1 VNQPP
6 RRLKLAFA
14 GTPQFAVP
22 ALDAL
27 HASRH
32 EICAVFTQADR
43 GAGRGRSLHQSEVK
57 QRALQL
63 KIAVHQ
69 PATFRSDEALRLLE
83 SLGIE
88 VLVVVAYGLIL
99 PPEALAIPALGCL
112 NIHASL
118 LPRWRGAAP
127 IQRAILA
134 GDATSGVCIMRMEKG
149 LDTGPVLAA
158 RTVDI
163 TAQDTAGSLSARLSG
178 IGAEMICKTL
188 DELAAG
194 AVAER
199 AQGTEGV
206 SYAPKIEKAEALI
219 DWRDDAAGIARKVRA
234 FNPWPVAETHFKD
247 RQLRIWEAQ
256 AAQAP
261 SAPPVGAAMPGAVL
275 GVSESAIEVACGKGV
290 LRILRL
296 QSPGRKVL
304 DAEQFANSAPLQGA
318 VFASP

>member
-1 VNQPP
+1 MNHPS
-6 RRLKLAFA
+6 RCLTLAFA

-22 ALDAL
+22 VLDAL

-32 EICAVFTQADR
+32 EVCAVFTQADR
-43 GAGRGRSLHQSEVK
+43 GAGRGRSLQQSPVK
-57 QRALQL
+57 QRAGQL
-63 KIAVHQ
+63 GIAVHQ
-69 PATFRSDEALRLLE
+69 PATFKSAQAQELLA
-83 SLGIE
+83 SLGID
-88 VLVVVAYGLIL
+88 VFVVVAYGLIL
-99 PPEALAIPALGCL
+99 PPEALAVPPLGCL

-158 RTVDI
+158 RAVEI
-163 TAQDTAGSLSARLSG
+163 TPRDTTHSLSLRLSAL
-178 IGAEMICKTL
+178 GAAMICTTL

-194 AVAER
+194 PVAAR

-206 SYAPKIEKAEALI
+206 SYAARIGKSEALI
-219 DWRDDAAGIARKVRA
+219 DWRDDADRLARKVRA

-247 RQLRIWEAQ
+247 KQLRIWEAE
-256 AAQAP
+256 AASVPTAP
-261 SAPPVGAAMPGAVL
+261 ALDGAAPGTVL
-275 GVSESAIEVACGKGV
+275 GVSKSGIEVACGQGV

-304 DAEQFANSAPLQGA
+304 DAQQFANSAPLLGTL
-318 VFASP
+318 FA